1 MSSASKNE
9 GARAAA
15 RALQRVRG
23 PTPSAYVRLVAEL
36 GDNLARMLSSRSPA
50 LRGGR
55 LVFAVDAHVDEDQ
68 KAGDCA
74 DDERHGAA
82 EADGAAA
89 DPDEEPEE
97 ERPEERDDPVVDG
110 GEAKVHR
117 APILPNVP
125 HRLGPKK
132 FSEPVALSSTFPVNL
147 RLPPTA
153 LGSGFD
159 LLALRARCK
168 REGRGRAPRLA
179 RGGET
184 PRPQFADTSAKAVQN
199 SAGCRALQRR
209 SDQKFTEPV
218 ALSSTFPVNLRLPP
232 TALGSGFDLLALR
245 ARCQKNVPSG
255 TGPNQE
261 GEAGKTPLFAS
272 GAWGN
277 PVDDGQAR
285 SSESNRRN
293 NPGRSSNAPGS
304 WIASINAAIRG
315 VITIR

>member
-1 MSSASKNE
+1 MNVTAPPKPTAAPPIQMKSPKKRAQRNDDDRRDRWRGSE
-9 GARAAA
+9 GA
-15 RALQRVRG
+15 
-23 PTPSAYVRLVAEL
+23 
-36 GDNLARMLSSRSPA
+36 SR
-50 LRGGR
+50 
-55 LVFAVDAHVDEDQ
+55 
-68 KAGDCA
+68 
-74 DDERHGAA
+74 
-82 EADGAAA
+82 A
-89 DPDEEPEE
+89 DPT
-97 ERPEERDDPVVDG
+97 ERT
-110 GEAKVHR
+110 HR
-117 APILPNVP
+117 SWTI
-125 HRLGPKK
+125 K
-132 FSEPVALSSTFPVNL
+132 FTEPVALLSTFPVNL

-168 REGRGRAPRLA
+168 REARGRAPVVQGVEKRLV
-179 RGGET
+179 RNL
-184 PRPQFADTSAKAVQN
+184 RILPQSAVRN

-261 GEAGKTPLFAS
+261 GRGAEKPRSLRV

-304 WIASINAAIRG
+304 WMRVDQRGDPGRHHDQVAGRSSRRVPEGVRDRRAARARPRRQAPRDARRHG
-315 VITIR
+315 